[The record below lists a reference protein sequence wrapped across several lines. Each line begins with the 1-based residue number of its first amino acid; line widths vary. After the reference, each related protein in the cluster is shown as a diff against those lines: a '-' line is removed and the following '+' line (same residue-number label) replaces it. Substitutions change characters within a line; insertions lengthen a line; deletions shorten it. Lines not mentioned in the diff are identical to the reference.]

1 MSENQKYFYMR
12 LKENFFNSPELIAVE
27 SMDSGYLYSN
37 ILLKMY
43 LLSLRENGRLMAGAI
58 PYSPQMLS
66 RATGHDVKTVEE
78 AIQVFSDVGLI
89 EVLDS
94 GAIFMLDIQNFVG
107 QSTTEA
113 DRKREYRDR
122 IAAEKRATDK
132 CLDKCLDK
140 STPYIELE
148 PKREIE
154 RKREPEKQGLMDNVE
169 MVKGATSHTPTHSD
183 NPDVNFEKLRQEQIA
198 KLEQLSNGG
207 MMHGV

>member
-1 MSENQKYFYMR
+1 MR

-113 DRKREYRDR
+113 DRQREYQRR
-122 IAAEKRATDK
+122 ISQGKNNSCKKSNEVSNM
-132 CLDKCLDK
+132 K

-148 PKREIE
+148 LKREIE
-154 RKREPEKQGLMDNVE
+154 RKTEPEEKENKGYKGNKGNNERQGTVNRPYTPPPSLGDMDKLLEEIEQRRAAAQNV
-169 MVKGATSHTPTHSD
+169 
-183 NPDVNFEKLRQEQIA
+183 
-198 KLEQLSNGG
+198 
-207 MMHGV
+207 

>member
-1 MSENQKYFYMR
+1 MR

-66 RATGHDVKTVEE
+66 RATGHDVKTVEK

-122 IAAEKRATDK
+122 IAAEKQAT
-132 CLDKCLDK
+132 DKCLDK

-148 PKREIE
+148 LKREIE
-154 RKREPEKQGLMDNVE
+154 RKTEPEEKGNKGYKEIQGTVNRPYTPPPSLGDMDKLLEEIERRRTAAQNV
-169 MVKGATSHTPTHSD
+169 
-183 NPDVNFEKLRQEQIA
+183 
-198 KLEQLSNGG
+198 
-207 MMHGV
+207 